1 MRTLQR
7 VTVASGEVS
16 GGRCAQ
22 PGDIRAHRSA
32 GGFGRD
38 GDVESDDA
46 DETHAATRAEE
57 IDEICVERKAIHGD
71 DGRKIRE
78 IVGADGEPG
87 ACDLKAVHDGDVK
100 ILELNVGLEAVFER
114 GDDAGAKDWLRAV
127 EEDGSGD
134 EEGDEDEER
143 GDAEPEG
150 EAPVA
155 MKRPMSGGA

>member
-1 MRTLQR
+1 
-7 VTVASGEVS
+7 
-16 GGRCAQ
+16 
-22 PGDIRAHRSA
+22 
-32 GGFGRD
+32 
-38 GDVESDDA
+38 
-46 DETHAATRAEE
+46 
-57 IDEICVERKAIHGD
+57 
-71 DGRKIRE
+71 
-78 IVGADGEPG
+78 
-87 ACDLKAVHDGDVK
+87 VHDGDVK

-155 MKRPMSGGA
+155 MKRPMSGVARVRFVRH